1 MNTTPVL
8 ARNQYKYIKESQ
20 YEVAVLP
27 WGATEAHNYHLPYG
41 TDFME
46 GEAIAAEA
54 ASLAQLQG
62 HNVVVL
68 PAIPFGVNTGQHDIM
83 LDINL
88 NPSTQMIIL
97 DDIAAS
103 LLRHNVKKLVV
114 LNSHGGNDFRQIIRE
129 LGLKYPDMWLFQAN
143 WYQIPV
149 SEAIFEMPDDHAGEM
164 ETSLMLYLFPE
175 LVLPLEE
182 AGDGAARSI
191 PFDSLKQK
199 WAWTEREWSRVTKDT
214 GVGNPYKA
222 SAEKGEKYFRHVTGE
237 FSKMLVDLAS
247 TKREEAYR

>member
-1 MNTTPVL
+1 
-8 ARNQYKYIKESQ
+8 
-20 YEVAVLP
+20 
-27 WGATEAHNYHLPYG
+27 
-41 TDFME
+41 
-46 GEAIAAEA
+46 
-54 ASLAQLQG
+54 
-62 HNVVVL
+62 
-68 PAIPFGVNTGQHDIM
+68 
-83 LDINL
+83 
-88 NPSTQMIIL
+88 
-97 DDIAAS
+97 
-103 LLRHNVKKLVV
+103 
-114 LNSHGGNDFRQIIRE
+114 
-129 LGLKYPDMWLFQAN
+129 
-143 WYQIPV
+143 
-149 SEAIFEMPDDHAGEM
+149 M

-222 SAEKGEKYFRHVTGE
+222 SAEKGEKYFRYVTGE